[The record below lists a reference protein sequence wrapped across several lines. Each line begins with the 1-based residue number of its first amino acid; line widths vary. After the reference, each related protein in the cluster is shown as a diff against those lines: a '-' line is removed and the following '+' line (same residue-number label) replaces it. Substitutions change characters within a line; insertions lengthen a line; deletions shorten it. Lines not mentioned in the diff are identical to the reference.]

1 MPEGP
6 AYVIVGASLAGAKA
20 AETLREEGFAGPV
33 VLLGA
38 ESERPYERPPLSKGY
53 LLGTADKS
61 SIYVHEE
68 HWYAG
73 HEIDLRLG
81 VTVTGIDRAARRIAL
96 EDGQSISYDRLL
108 LTTGAQPRPLNVPG
122 GDLDGVHYLRT
133 VADSE
138 RLATALAPV
147 PGEGTQVVVVGAGWI
162 GLEVAAAARE
172 KGCGVTV
179 LELESTP
186 LQRAIGPELGAVFAG
201 LHRRHGVEF
210 RFGDGAREFRGSG
223 GRVTS
228 VLTSGG
234 AELPADVVLVS
245 IGAAPSVGLAEAA
258 GLEVD
263 NGIAVDAALRTSDPG
278 IFAAGDAANAI
289 HPLLG
294 RRVRV
299 EHWSNALHSGPA
311 AARSMLSQE
320 VSYDRV
326 PYFFSDQY
334 DLGMETSGLPEP
346 GSYDQVVYRGDRE
359 SLEFIAFW
367 LSGGAVLAGM
377 NVNVWDVTDDIQALI
392 RAGYAGTKV
401 DVARLADPAVPLS
414 ELLGSH

>member
-1 MPEGP
+1 
-6 AYVIVGASLAGAKA
+6 
-20 AETLREEGFAGPV
+20 
-33 VLLGA
+33 
-38 ESERPYERPPLSKGY
+38 
-53 LLGTADKS
+53 
-61 SIYVHEE
+61 
-68 HWYAG
+68 
-73 HEIDLRLG
+73 
-81 VTVTGIDRAARRIAL
+81 
-96 EDGQSISYDRLL
+96 
-108 LTTGAQPRPLNVPG
+108 
-122 GDLDGVHYLRT
+122 
-133 VADSE
+133 
-138 RLATALAPV
+138 
-147 PGEGTQVVVVGAGWI
+147 
-162 GLEVAAAARE
+162 VAAAARE